1 MSSKK
6 SPEFKKEE
14 KRLKYTKDYIQ
25 KTLEAT
31 EIYKSQYKENIQ
43 EAMENLDYLDSSQS
57 YISVLINTQFM
68 ETAEKNFK
76 QLQRVKD
83 KPYFARID
91 FIPQEGQKDPVY
103 IGKTSLMRAEDD
115 VPLIVDWR
123 SPIANVYYEGR
134 IGKTEYETAAGEQ
147 KGELT
152 LKRQYTM
159 EEGTLVDY
167 MDIDIATK
175 DDFLQASLEAG
186 ADDKL
191 KDIASTIQGEQ
202 NRIIRADMKNPL
214 IVQGAAG
221 SGKTTIALHR
231 IAYFIYTY
239 EKTFDPDNFMIL
251 APNNIFLDYI
261 SGVLPELGV
270 EEVRQTTFIDF
281 MKSLIGN
288 KIKLIGT
295 GEKLKTFLEAS
306 KGPNASKAPNASKEY
321 GASNPPNAA
330 TAIIAS
336 EEAAQNPED
345 FDLTTG
351 TQNLENLK
359 WLLKFKGS
367 AAYLEALKQYIREM
381 EQDFLQNLDFTLG
394 EHVLVRKETIE
405 ELILKDFN
413 HLPLYKRPE
422 ELKKTLRN
430 QLKKK
435 KKEVLESIEAYYDD
449 RIQGIRVK
457 VPELEERRQQTLPLI
472 GKRDAELKALEKEAK
487 TLVKDYTAGFVKED
501 LYALYQDFTTDKI
514 IEQKE
519 LWTEK
524 DRDRQQYFKD
534 YHQKTLQNKQLE
546 LEDLAPMAYLKKA
559 LFGFKE
565 DITIGNVVID
575 EAQDFSLLEVKVLKE
590 LLKTDKFTL
599 LGDLSQGI
607 HSYRSIDNWSEL
619 MAEVFVDEKPTY
631 MELTQSY
638 RTTIEIMNLANEVID
653 FLDDHGVKKAKPV
666 IRHGKAPTYQYYDD
680 EGAMV
685 QDLSE
690 EILSLQREGRES
702 IAVICKDREE
712 SLDLKRKLPKNLKT
726 TVLKEDQKTY
736 GSGITIVPSYL
747 AKGLEF
753 DSVIICNQNSYYED
767 NPIDIKLLYVA
778 ITRGMHTLSIFE
790 GNDSRSLLR
799 KIYGKSNTKSI
810 SA

>member
-6 SPEFKKEE
+6 SKEFKKEE
-14 KRLKYTKDYIQ
+14 ERLEYTKDYIK

-68 ETAEKNFK
+68 ETAEKNFA

-91 FIPQEGQKDPVY
+91 FTPEEGRKDPVY

-134 IGKTEYETAAGEQ
+134 IGKTDYETVAGEQ

-152 LKRQYTM
+152 LKRQYTIEDGKLM
-159 EEGTLVDY
+159 DY

-191 KDIASTIQGEQ
+191 KDIAATIQGEQ
-202 NRIIRADMKNPL
+202 NRIIRADMKSPL

-288 KIKLIGT
+288 KVKLVGV
-295 GEKLKTFLEAS
+295 GEKLKTFLETTKKTKEAS
-306 KGPNASKAPNASKEY
+306 NTASDKDRSWNHSKAS
-321 GASNPPNAA
+321 
-330 TAIIAS
+330 
-336 EEAAQNPED
+336 QD
-345 FDLTTG
+345 V
-351 TQNLENLK
+351 ENLK

-367 AAYLEALKQYIREM
+367 AKYLDALKNYIE
-381 EQDFLQNLDFTLG
+381 EIEKDFLVRKDFSLG
-394 EHVLVRKETIE
+394 EHSLIKKETIE

-413 HLPLYKRPE
+413 HLPLYKRPD

-430 QLKKK
+430 QLRKK
-435 KKEVLESIEAYYDD
+435 KKEVLEEIENYYDD
-449 RIQGIRVK
+449 KIQGIRVK
-457 VPELEERRQQTLPLI
+457 ISDLDERRQQTLPLM
-472 GKRDAELKALEKEAK
+472 GRRDAELKKVEKQSK
-487 TLVKDYTAGFVKED
+487 TLVKDYTMNFFKNDLYEAYKDFNIEKIFQQED
-501 LYALYQDFTTDKI
+501 LWAQESPKH
-514 IEQKE
+514 K
-519 LWTEK
+519 K
-524 DRDRQQYFKD
+524 YFKD
-534 YHQKTLQNKQLE
+534 YHQGRLMNNQLE

-565 DITIGNVVID
+565 NITVGNIVID
-575 EAQDFSLLEVKVLKE
+575 EAQDFSLLEIKVLKE
-590 LLKTDKFTL
+590 LLQTDKFTL

-619 MAEVFVDEKPTY
+619 MEEVFVDEKPSY

-653 FLDDHGVKKAKPV
+653 FLEDHDVKKAKPV
-666 IRHGKAPTYQYYDD
+666 IRHGDTPKYEFYV
-680 EGAMV
+680 EGESMIQAV
-685 QDLSE
+685 AE
-690 EILSLQREGRES
+690 EIKSLQKEGRKS

-712 SLDLKRKLPKNLKT
+712 SLDLSKKLPQTFKT
-726 TVLKEDQKTY
+726 TVLKEDQKSY
-736 GSGITIVPSYL
+736 GSGVTIVPSYL

-753 DSVIICNQNSYYED
+753 DSVIICNQNSYYEE
-767 NPIDIKLLYVA
+767 NAIDIKLLYVA
-778 ITRGMHTLSIFE
+778 ITRAMHTLSIFE
-790 GNDSRSLLR
+790 GDHPGSLLR
-799 KIYGKSNTKSI
+799 KIYHQSEDKGL

>member
-6 SPEFKKEE
+6 SQEFKKEE
-14 KRLKYTKDYIQ
+14 ERLEYTKKYIK

-31 EIYKSQYKENIQ
+31 EIYKGQYKENIQ

-68 ETAEKNFK
+68 ETAEKNFA
-76 QLQRVKD
+76 QLQRVKN

-91 FIPQEGQKDPVY
+91 FIPEAGKKDPVY

-134 IGKTEYETAAGEQ
+134 IGKTEYVTIAGEQ

-152 LKRQYTM
+152 LKRQYTI
-159 EEGTLVDY
+159 ENGDLADY

-191 KDIASTIQGEQ
+191 KDIAATIQGEQ
-202 NRIIRADMKNPL
+202 NRIIRADMKSPL

-261 SGVLPELGV
+261 SRVLPELGV

-281 MKSLIGN
+281 MKSLIG
-288 KIKLIGT
+288 KKLKLVGV
-295 GEKLKTFLEAS
+295 GEKLKTFLEATKKS
-306 KGPNASKAPNASKEY
+306 KEAANDVSDKEGSWNHSKAS
-321 GASNPPNAA
+321 
-330 TAIIAS
+330 
-336 EEAAQNPED
+336 QD
-345 FDLTTG
+345 V
-351 TQNLENLK
+351 ENLK

-367 AAYLEALKQYIREM
+367 AKYLDALKNYIEKI
-381 EQDFLQNLDFTLG
+381 EADFLVNKDFSLG
-394 EHVLVRKETIE
+394 EHVLIKKETIE

-413 HLPLYKRPE
+413 HLPLYRRPD
-422 ELKKTLRN
+422 ELKKTLRT

-435 KKEVLESIEAYYDD
+435 KKEVLQEIEDYYDD
-449 RIQGIRVK
+449 QIQSIRLK
-457 VPELEERRQQTLPLI
+457 IPELEERRQHTLPLM
-472 GKRDAELKALEKEAK
+472 GRRDAELKAVEKQSK
-487 TLVKDYTAGFVKED
+487 TLVNAYTTNFYKED
-501 LYALYQDFTTDKI
+501 LYESYIAFNTEEIFQ
-514 IEQKE
+514 QKD
-519 LWTEK
+519 LWTQENSNHK
-524 DRDRQQYFKD
+524 KYFKE
-534 YHQKTLQNKQLE
+534 YHQGTLSNYQLE
-546 LEDLAPMAYLKKA
+546 LEDLAPIAYLKKA

-565 DITIGNVVID
+565 NITVGNIVID
-575 EAQDFSLLEVKVLKE
+575 EAQDFSLLEIKVLKE

-619 MAEVFVDEKPTY
+619 TEEVFVDEKPNY

-653 FLDDHGVKKAKPV
+653 FLEDHNVKKAKPV
-666 IRHGKAPTYQYYDD
+666 IRHGNTPKYEFYQEEETMIHD
-680 EGAMV
+680 V
-685 QDLSE
+685 TE
-690 EILSLQREGRES
+690 EILALQREGRKS

-712 SLDLKRKLPKNLKT
+712 SLDLRNKLPKTIKA
-726 TVLKEDQKTY
+726 TVLKEDQKSY
-736 GSGITIVPSYL
+736 GSGVTIVPSYL
-747 AKGLEF
+747 VKGLEF
-753 DSVIICNQNSYYED
+753 DSVIICNQNSYYEE

-790 GNDSRSLLR
+790 GNQPDSLLR
-799 KIYGKSNTKSI
+799 KIYQQSENKSL

>member
-1 MSSKK
+1 MNQEK
-6 SPEFKKEE
+6 SRKFQREE
-14 KRLKYTKDYIQ
+14 ERLQYTKDYIK

-31 EIYKSQYKENIQ
+31 EIFKSQYKENIQ

-91 FIPQEGQKDPVY
+91 FTPEEGRKDPVY
-103 IGKTSLMRAEDD
+103 IGKTSLMRAEDE

-134 IGKTEYETAAGEQ
+134 IGKTDYDTAAGKQE
-147 KGELT
+147 GELT
-152 LKRQYTM
+152 LKRQYTI
-159 EEGTLVDY
+159 EAGELVDY

-175 DDFLQASLEAG
+175 DEFLQSSLEAG

-191 KDIASTIQGEQ
+191 KDIAATIQGEQ
-202 NRIIRADMKNPL
+202 NRIIRADMKSPL

-239 EKTFDPDNFMIL
+239 EKSFDPENFMIL

-261 SGVLPELGV
+261 SEVLPELGV

-281 MKSLIGN
+281 MKSLIG
-288 KIKLIGT
+288 KKVKLVGV
-295 GEKLKTFLEAS
+295 GEKLQTFLEAAKRS
-306 KGPNASKAPNASKEY
+306 AEKNVKNSDNHRCIQPTESQK
-321 GASNPPNAA
+321 
-330 TAIIAS
+330 
-336 EEAAQNPED
+336 Q
-345 FDLTTG
+345 
-351 TQNLENLK
+351 LENLQ

-367 AAYLEALKQYIREM
+367 GKYLGALKNYIEQM
-381 EQDFLQNLDFTLG
+381 EKDFLIHQDFSLG
-394 EHVLVRKETIE
+394 NHLLIDKETIE
-405 ELILKDFN
+405 ELIINDFN
-413 HLPLYKRPE
+413 HLPLYKRPD

-435 KKEVLESIEAYYDD
+435 KKEVLQEIEEHYND
-449 RIQGIRVK
+449 RIQSFRVK
-457 VPELEERRQQTLPLI
+457 IPELEERRQKTLPLMD
-472 GKRDAELKALEKEAK
+472 KRDAELKAVEKQAK
-487 TLVKDYTAGFVKED
+487 TLVKDYTVKFLKKD
-501 LYALYQDFTTDKI
+501 LYKIYQDFNLDGIFHQENLWSGEKGNR
-514 IEQKE
+514 KE
-519 LWTEK
+519 
-524 DRDRQQYFKD
+524 YFKE
-534 YHQKTLQNKQLE
+534 YHQQTLQNNQLE

-559 LFGFKE
+559 LLGFSE
-565 DITIGNVVID
+565 DITVGNIVID
-575 EAQDFSLLEVKVLKE
+575 EAQDFSLLEIKVLKE

-619 MAEVFVDEKPTY
+619 MDEVFVDEKPTY

-653 FLDDHGVKKAKPV
+653 FLENHDVKKAQPV
-666 IRHGKAPTYQYYDD
+666 IRHGEEPKFAFYQ
-680 EGAMV
+680 EERSMI
-685 QDLSE
+685 QDVAE
-690 EILSLQREGRES
+690 EILKLQYTGRQS

-712 SLDLKRKLPKNLKT
+712 SMDLKRKLPKTIKA
-726 TVLKEDQKTY
+726 TVLKDDQKSY
-736 GSGITIVPSYL
+736 GSGVTIVPSYL

-753 DSVIICNQNSYYED
+753 DSVIICNQNSYYEQ

-790 GNDSRSLLR
+790 KEHRNSLLQ
-799 KIYGKSNTKSI
+799 KIFQQKEEGFL